1 MPDRLTIDE
10 VPRGDVPATGQGH
23 AMATA
28 GSAPS
33 HPADSC
39 LYAQAGNV
47 FGTYLHGFFDRD
59 GLRNAF
65 VERLC
70 RRKGI
75 DPGDREV
82 VNYEAFKEAQF
93 AKLSAALRASLDMAR
108 IYEILEGEQ
117 V

>member
-1 MPDRLTIDE
+1 M
-10 VPRGDVPATGQGH
+10 VPAGPASGAVTTSH
-23 AMATA
+23 SA
-28 GSAPS
+28 G
-33 HPADSC
+33 SC